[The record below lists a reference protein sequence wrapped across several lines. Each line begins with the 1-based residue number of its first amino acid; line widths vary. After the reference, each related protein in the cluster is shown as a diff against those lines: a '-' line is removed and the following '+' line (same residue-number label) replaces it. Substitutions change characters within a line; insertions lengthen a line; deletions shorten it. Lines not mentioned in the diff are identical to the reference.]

1 MHQVEN
7 AFGRN
12 NKLISSIIIFYIYG
26 DQGAF
31 MVHCIAMIKKFYSV
45 ASNTCYIIN
54 QLKILTTITKQ

>member
-12 NKLISSIIIFYIYG
+12 NKLISSIIIYG